1 VTRVEI
7 NGEPAT
13 VEALHRAAT
22 WGYGHYTSMQVR
34 DRAVPG
40 LSLHLDRLRAGS
52 AVLFPGAEPPA
63 GALVLSLID
72 QALGELRDASV
83 RVTVLPHPSDRARTD
98 VMVSVTDP
106 VDGTARPPL
115 RVRTVPFE
123 RDLAAV
129 KHMGTLGQTF
139 HRLRAQRDGF
149 DDVLLVARDGSLA
162 EGSVWNVAFWD
173 GTRVV
178 WPEAPLLDG
187 IVMRVL
193 RDGLTRLGV
202 PDTTRRLTSDSLR
215 EMTAAAATNSHCPA
229 QPIGAIDDAVFPR
242 NEVLTGLLSRAWK
255 QAVWEPIR

>member
-1 VTRVEI
+1 VEI
-7 NGEPAT
+7 NGEPAG

-34 DRAVPG
+34 HRAVPG

-63 GALVLSLID
+63 GAHVRGLID
-72 QALGELRDASV
+72 GALGKLNDASV
-83 RVTVLPHPSDRARTD
+83 RVTVLPHATDRTRTD

-139 HRLRAQRDGF
+139 HRLQAQRDGF
-149 DDVLLVARDGSLA
+149 DDVLLVARDGSIA

-173 GTRVV
+173 DTRVV
-178 WPEAPLLDG
+178 WPDAPLLDG
-187 IVMRVL
+187 VVMQVL
-193 RDGLTRLGV
+193 RDGLTRLGI
-202 PDTTRRLTSDSLR
+202 PGTTRRLTAESLR

-229 QPIGAIDDAVFPR
+229 QPIGAIDDVVFPR

-255 QAVWEPIR
+255 EAVWEPLR